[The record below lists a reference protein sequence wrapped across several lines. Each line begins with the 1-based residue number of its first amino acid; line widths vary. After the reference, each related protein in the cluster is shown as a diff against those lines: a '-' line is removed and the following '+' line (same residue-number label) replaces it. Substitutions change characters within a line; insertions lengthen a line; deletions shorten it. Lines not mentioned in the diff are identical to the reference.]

1 MFPQKKDLQF
11 WEIIVSFRENTKKV
25 RNCIHISTLSESC
38 VQCTHKNQSFK
49 IPEKTKKQT
58 LCFKYLIIMKFSLW
72 RREGDFEK
80 GFHSPK
86 TAAPKAVQS
95 NIDGLST
102 GIPKTSACI
111 CL

>member
-1 MFPQKKDLQF
+1 
-11 WEIIVSFRENTKKV
+11 
-25 RNCIHISTLSESC
+25 
-38 VQCTHKNQSFK
+38 
-49 IPEKTKKQT
+49 
-58 LCFKYLIIMKFSLW
+58 MKFSLW

-102 GIPKTSACI
+102 GIPKSSACI